1 VSQTEEARAEAAVL
15 RSVPNNLCVPKSGEL
30 IIAAIQDF
38 LTASYLITKEDTF
51 YDITNFVQT
60 TSMTHGVGL
69 TPILGGS
76 HSNMLKVYLNY
87 PLPYFI
93 IVVSYFA
100 DDLHDVE
107 LPQPAI
113 LKSIELLAA
122 KQC

>member
-38 LTASYLITKEDTF
+38 LTAFYLIIKEDTF

-60 TSMTHGVGL
+60 TSMTDGVGL

-76 HSNMLKVYLNY
+76 HSNMLESI
-87 PLPYFI
+87 F
-93 IVVSYFA
+93 
-100 DDLHDVE
+100 E
-107 LPQPAI
+107 LPPP
-113 LKSIELLAA
+113 LFHYTCELLR
-122 KQC
+122 